1 MSIDIQILNFYLFYI
16 GKNQK
21 SKIVNLKSK
30 ISMPLAI
37 VNSIAS
43 WFLKQ
48 RIHQIEL
55 FLKYPNEVQ
64 EELLMNLIRSSEE
77 TVYGKQYDYAS
88 IKSYKTFTDRVPISS
103 YQDLEPYIE
112 RTRQGEQNVLWNT
125 PVKWFAKS
133 SGTTNAKSKFIPVSS
148 EALEDCHYKG
158 SKDLLCLYLNNNEE
172 SEMFVGKSLRL
183 GGSSQIYENNNTFF
197 GDLSAILI
205 ENMPIWAEFSS
216 TPSSKI
222 SLMSEWETKMSAIIK
237 ETINENV
244 TSFAGVPSW
253 MLVLMNKVLEETGK
267 TNLMEVWP
275 NLEVYF
281 HGGVSFDPYRDQYQK
296 ILPQSQ
302 FKYYEIYNAS
312 EGFFAI
318 QDLNNSS
325 DLLLMLD
332 YGIFY
337 EFIPMDTFGTPDQ
350 KAIRLADV
358 ELFKNYAMVITTNG
372 GLWRYLI
379 GDTVRFTSLDPYRV
393 RVSGRTKHHINVFGE
408 ELMVEN
414 TDQAIAKACKMTQT
428 EIVDYTVAPV
438 FMKDKEK
445 GAHEWMIEFKK
456 EPQDIAAFQKILD
469 DTLQSLNSDYEAKRY
484 NNMTL
489 NPLVINVARER
500 LFYDWLKENDKLGG
514 QHKIP
519 RLSNKRDYL
528 EQLKKMQSLI
538 NH

>member
-1 MSIDIQILNFYLFYI
+1 
-16 GKNQK
+16 
-21 SKIVNLKSK
+21 
-30 ISMPLAI
+30 MPI
-37 VNSIAS
+37 PIINSIAS
-43 WFLKQ
+43 WVLKQ

-64 EELLMNLIRSSEE
+64 EELLMNLIRRAEN
-77 TVYGKQYDYAS
+77 TVIGAQYDFSS
-88 IKSYKTFTDRVPISS
+88 ITSYTTFSERVPVST
-103 YQDLEPYIE
+103 YEDLQPLIE
-112 RTRQGEQNVLWNT
+112 RTRQGEQNVFWDA
-125 PVKWFAKS
+125 PIKWFAKS
-133 SGTTNAKSKFIPVSS
+133 SGTTNAKSKFIPVSND
-148 EALEDCHYKG
+148 ALEDCHYKG
-158 SKDLLCLYLNNNEE
+158 SKDLLCLYLNNNED
-172 SEMFVGKSLRL
+172 SDMFLGKSLRL
-183 GGSSQIYENNNTFF
+183 GGSSQIYEDKETLF

-216 TPSSKI
+216 TPSNKI
-222 SLMSEWETKMSAIIK
+222 SLMSEWEQKLTAIIN
-237 ETINENV
+237 ETKNENV

-253 MLVLMNKVLEETGK
+253 MLVLMNRMLEETGK
-267 TNLMEVWP
+267 GNLLEVWP

-281 HGGVSFDPYRDQYQK
+281 HGGVSFEPYREQYQK
-296 ILPQSQ
+296 LLPKSD

-318 QDLNNSS
+318 QDLNDSS

-337 EFIPMDTFGTPDQ
+337 EFIPMDTFGTPNQ
-350 KAIRLADV
+350 KIIRLAEV
-358 ELFKNYAMVITTNG
+358 ELFKNYAVVITTNS

-379 GDTVRFTSLDPYRV
+379 GDTVRFTSLNPYRI

-414 TDQAIAKACKMTQT
+414 TDQAIAKACQLTQT
-428 EIVDYTVAPV
+428 EVVDYTVAPI
-438 FMKDKEK
+438 FMEGKEK

-456 EPQDIAAFQKILD
+456 NPTDIDQFRTILD

-489 NPLVINVARER
+489 NPLVINLARPN
-500 LFYDWLKENDKLGG
+500 LFYDWLKERDKLGG

-519 RLSNKRDYL
+519 RLSNQREYL
-528 EQLKKMQSLI
+528 EQLKGLQ
-538 NH
+538 

>member
-1 MSIDIQILNFYLFYI
+1 
-16 GKNQK
+16 
-21 SKIVNLKSK
+21 
-30 ISMPLAI
+30 MPLTI
-37 VNSIAS
+37 INSFAS
-43 WFLKQ
+43 WVLKQ

-64 EELLMNLIRSSEE
+64 EELLMQLIQSSKN
-77 TVYGKQYDYAS
+77 TVLGKEYDYAS
-88 IKSYKTFTDRVPISS
+88 INSYVKFAERIPIST
-103 YQDLEPYIE
+103 YEDLQPLIE
-112 RTRQGEQNVLWNT
+112 RTRKGEQNVFWEE
-125 PVKWFAKS
+125 PIKWFAKS
-133 SGTTNAKSKFIPVSS
+133 SGTTNAKSKFIPVSNK
-148 EALEDCHYKG
+148 ALEDCHYKG
-158 SKDLLCLYLNNNEE
+158 SKDLLCLYLNNNED
-172 SEMFVGKSLRL
+172 SELFLGKSLRL
-183 GGSSQIYENNNTFF
+183 GGSSQIYEDNDTFF

-222 SLMSEWETKMSAIIK
+222 SLMSEWEIKIAAIIN
-237 ETINENV
+237 ETKNENV

-253 MLVLMNKVLEETGK
+253 MLVLMNKMLEETGK
-267 TNLMEVWP
+267 GNLLELWP

-281 HGGVSFDPYRDQYQK
+281 HGGVNFEPYREQYKK
-296 ILPQSQ
+296 IIPKKD

-318 QDLNNSS
+318 QDLNDSN

-337 EFIPMDTFGTPDQ
+337 EFITMDTFGTPNQ
-350 KAIRLADV
+350 KVIRLADV
-358 ELFKNYAMVITTNG
+358 ELFKNYAVVITTNS

-379 GDTVRFTSLDPYRV
+379 GDTVRFTSLDPYRI
-393 RVSGRTKHHINVFGE
+393 RVTGRTKHHINVFGE

-428 EIVDYTVAPV
+428 EVVDYTVAPV
-438 FMKDKEK
+438 FMEGKEK

-456 EPQDIAAFQKILD
+456 NPTDISVFQKALD
-469 DTLQSLNSDYEAKRY
+469 EAIQSLNSDYEAKRY

-489 NPLVINVARER
+489 NPLVINVARKN
-500 LFYDWLKENDKLGG
+500 LFYDWLKDRDKLGG

-519 RLSNKRDYL
+519 RLSNQRDYL
-528 EQLKKMQSLI
+528 EQLKSMQVSI
-538 NH
+538 VI

>member
-1 MSIDIQILNFYLFYI
+1 
-16 GKNQK
+16 
-21 SKIVNLKSK
+21 
-30 ISMPLAI
+30 MPLTI
-37 VNSIAS
+37 INSFAS
-43 WFLKQ
+43 WVLKQ

-64 EELLMNLIRSSEE
+64 EELLMNLIQSSKN
-77 TVYGKQYDYAS
+77 TILGKEYEYSSINSYA
-88 IKSYKTFTDRVPISS
+88 TFAERVPVST
-103 YQDLEPYIE
+103 YEELQPLIE
-112 RTRQGEQNVLWNT
+112 RTRQGEQNVFWEE
-125 PVKWFAKS
+125 PIKWFAKS
-133 SGTTNAKSKFIPVSS
+133 SGTTNAKSKFIPVSN

-158 SKDLLCLYLNNNEE
+158 SKDLLCMYLNNNEN
-172 SEMFVGKSLRL
+172 SELFLGKSLRL
-183 GGSSQIYENNNTFF
+183 GGSSQIYEDNNTFF

-222 SLMSEWETKMSAIIK
+222 SLMSEWETKITAIIN
-237 ETINENV
+237 ETKNENV

-253 MLVLMNKVLEETGK
+253 MLVLMNKMLEETGK
-267 TNLMEVWP
+267 GNLLEIWP

-281 HGGVSFDPYRDQYQK
+281 HGGVNFEPYREQYQK
-296 ILPQSQ
+296 ILPKKD

-337 EFIPMDTFGTPDQ
+337 EFISMETFGTPNQ
-350 KAIRLADV
+350 KVIRLADV
-358 ELFKNYAMVITTNG
+358 ELFKNYALVITTNS

-379 GDTVRFTSLDPYRV
+379 GDTVRFTSLNPYRI
-393 RVSGRTKHHINVFGE
+393 RVTGRTKHHINVFGE

-414 TDQAIAKACKMTQT
+414 TDQAIAKACKLTNSQV
-428 EIVDYTVAPV
+428 VDYTVAPV
-438 FMKDKEK
+438 FMEGKEK
-445 GAHEWMIEFKK
+445 GAHEWMIEFK
-456 EPQDIAAFQKILD
+456 ENPQDINDFQKILD
-469 DTLQSLNSDYEAKRY
+469 EAIQSLNSDYEAKRY

-489 NPLVINVARER
+489 NPLIINVARKN
-500 LFYDWLKENDKLGG
+500 LFYDWLKDRDKLGG

-519 RLSNKRDYL
+519 RLSNQRDYL
-528 EQLKKMQSLI
+528 EQLKNMQVSI
-538 NH
+538 IT